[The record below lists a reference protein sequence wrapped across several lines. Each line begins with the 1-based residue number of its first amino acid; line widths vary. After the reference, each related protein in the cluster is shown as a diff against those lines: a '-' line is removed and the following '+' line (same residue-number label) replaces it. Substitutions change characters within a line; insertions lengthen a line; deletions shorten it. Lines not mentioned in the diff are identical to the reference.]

1 MRKRRGLSAVLCGA
15 ILLLTGTGI
24 DPFQNLYRDNRAGIK
39 ALGEDQTD
47 EALEAFSDAQAL
59 APDDPRVLYNLG
71 LALARKGQLTEAD
84 QAWKRASEL
93 AEGKLRR
100 DAWFNR
106 GVAALSA
113 KDPARAA
120 RAFGESLLVDPQDEE
135 ARRNLEFALRQLQR
149 KKQDSQQNQPSDSK
163 RKQDSKEQGKPSSS
177 QQGQSGKQQQQQ
189 QSRQQGEKN
198 DDPSQ
203 AQRGTSKEQRQQQSP
218 SPGKKKEE
226 DRQQQERKEEAG
238 ASSEKPPQGG
248 DERQNAGRQEGSPQS
263 EAPSRAES
271 SDKQMAARL
280 LKMLEQNETQAL
292 RRALRRREKSPRHP
306 REKSW

>member
-1 MRKRRGLSAVLCGA
+1 MRKRRGWSAVLCGA

-93 AEGKLRR
+93 AEGKLQR

-189 QSRQQGEKN
+189 SRQQGEKN

-238 ASSEKPPQGG
+238 ASSEKPSQGG
-248 DERQNAGRQEGSPQS
+248 DERQKAGRQEGSPQS